1 MENRIIYSL
10 YRAEHRLKSFMKK
23 LTREKSIEISA
34 GQSGILFLLNG
45 SSLKMSELSRALGID
60 NSAITRQVDALEKK
74 GLAKREVNPSDRRQ
88 YIISLTDKGRDN
100 VKILS
105 KIANQTNDRIKDGF
119 TDNEIDIFL
128 KVLRSFE
135 EKF

>member
-1 MENRIIYSL
+1 
-10 YRAEHRLKSFMKK
+10 
-23 LTREKSIEISA
+23 
-34 GQSGILFLLNG
+34 
-45 SSLKMSELSRALGID
+45 MSELSRALGID